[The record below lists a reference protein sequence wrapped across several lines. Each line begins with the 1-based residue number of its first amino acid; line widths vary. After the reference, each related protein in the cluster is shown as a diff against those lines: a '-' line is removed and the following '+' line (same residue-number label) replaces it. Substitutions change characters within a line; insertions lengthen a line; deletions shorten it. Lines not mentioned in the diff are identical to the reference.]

1 MPQGGGKVRV
11 KPPAFKRDSVD
22 LGRHGRSW
30 QTLEAYD
37 LEVGD
42 IIKGSGLIESI
53 QTSDLGTDLGLVK
66 VQLIMGDLLVYSPE
80 DKVEA
85 FSKKQILTDDGK

>member
-11 KPPAFKRDSVD
+11 KPPAFKRDSID
-22 LGRHGRSW
+22 LGRHGRTW

-42 IIKGSGLIESI
+42 IIQGKGLVESIES
-53 QTSDLGTDLGLVK
+53 SDLGTAIGLVHIK
-66 VQLIMGDLLVYSPE
+66 LIMGDVLHYSPE

-85 FSKKQILTDDGK
+85 FSKKQILTDDSK